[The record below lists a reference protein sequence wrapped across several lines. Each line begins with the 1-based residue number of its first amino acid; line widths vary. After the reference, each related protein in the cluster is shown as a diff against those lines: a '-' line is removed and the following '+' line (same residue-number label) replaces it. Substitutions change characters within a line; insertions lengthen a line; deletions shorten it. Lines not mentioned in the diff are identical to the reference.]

1 MRKLTACV
9 LMMTLL
15 LSGCQAGTAGET
27 PEDAALAV
35 REEYKA
41 LAGWSATVDVS
52 VCYSETVYDFTLDAK
67 WSREGE
73 TVLTV
78 TAPELVAGVTARIA
92 EGETVLE
99 YDGAGLSLGLLDDS
113 GLTPVSVVTALMGQ
127 IERGWMAKCAWA
139 GEDGELLQIAF
150 RNPERE
156 PGTGTEFLLTFD
168 RAGGALLSAEV
179 GTAGETVL
187 TAGFSNFTTE
197 LKQDDT
203 GDDARNSADLG

>member
-15 LSGCQAGTAGET
+15 LSGCQAGIAGET

-52 VCYSETVYDFTLDAK
+52 VCYSETVYDFTLDARWQRK
-67 WSREGE
+67 GE

-78 TAPELVAGVTARIA
+78 TAPDLLAGVTARIA

-99 YDGAGLSLGLLDDS
+99 YDGAGLSLGLLDGE
-113 GLTPVSVVTALMGQ
+113 GLTPVSAVTALMEQ
-127 IERGWMAKCAWA
+127 IETGYMAKCAWA
-139 GEDGELLQIAF
+139 GDGEQYLQISF
-150 RNPERE
+150 QDPEQT
-156 PGTGTEFLLTFD
+156 PNTGTQFLLVFD
-168 RAGGALLSAEV
+168 RNSHALLSAEASV
-179 GTAGETVL
+179 EGVTVL
-187 TAGFSNFTTE
+187 SANLTNFTAEMT
-197 LKQDDT
+197 QDDT
-203 GDDARNSADLG
+203 GNDT